1 MFLLNSKKL
10 YHKIIAVN
18 KSSQLQNLLT
28 NKDTAMQL
36 TTKLKRVVLALL
48 DWLSIVIPLSIGES
62 ATPGLL
68 C

>member
-10 YHKIIAVN
+10 YHKVIALN

-36 TTKLKRVVLALL
+36 TTKLKRVVLVSL
-48 DWLSIVIPLSIGES
+48 DWLLIVIPLSIKGKCY
-62 ATPGLL
+62 PGLL
-68 C
+68 Y

>member
-28 NKDTAMQL
+28 NKGTAMQL

-48 DWLSIVIPLSIGES
+48 DWLLIVIPLSIGES